1 MSTEKTTPDQRAFT
15 PVTLDLGDVL
25 LRPWGRLTELRGGPV
40 AGLLAAAADPAIA
53 RWNPI
58 RATDRAG
65 AEAYL
70 DRCDAGWAAGNAAAF
85 AVVDA
90 ADGTLLG
97 NSALRWVDRADGLAM
112 VGYWMLPAAR
122 GRGLATRATLAVT
135 RWGIAT
141 ADTRRIEIA
150 HAVGNDASC
159 RVAER
164 CGYPAEGT
172 LRDSHHYGDGVYHDE
187 HLHARLATDPEPPAR
202 SLG

>member
-1 MSTEKTTPDQRAFT
+1 MSTVESSPDQRAFV
-15 PVTLDLGDVL
+15 PVTLDLGDVS
-25 LRPWGRLTELRGGPV
+25 LRPWGRATEILGGAV
-40 AGLLAAAADPAIA
+40 AGVLAAAADPAIA

-70 DRCDAGWAAGNAAAF
+70 DRCESGWAGGAAAAF

-97 NSALRWVDRADGLAM
+97 NSSLRWVDRADGLAM
-112 VGYWMLPAAR
+112 IGYWVLPAAR
-122 GRGLATRATLAVT
+122 GRGLATRVTGAVT
-135 RWGIAT
+135 AWGVAT
-141 ADTRRIEIA
+141 AGARRIELA

-164 CGYPAEGT
+164 CGFPAEGT
-172 LRDSHHYGDGVYHDE
+172 LRASHRYGDGAYHDE
-187 HLHARLATDPEPPAR
+187 HLHARLATDPEPPVH
-202 SLG
+202 